1 MGGGNVKRTNL
12 KPFELQD
19 FQYMT
24 SLPNDIL
31 IDLHRL
37 FNNFCNSIK
46 DDGVID
52 YQEFLIMIDKNDC
65 TLTKHLFRAIDTNKD
80 NCINFREF
88 LKFICCFITGN
99 FEEQSVYSFKI
110 FANDETKLIEKSSM
124 AEFLRS
130 SLQLDKTL
138 CEYLDEKA
146 IDEIVKISFEK
157 MNIIGEEDS
166 LNLEQYKKFLEKYP
180 NILNWFKLDL
190 NKIKNNLREKTRSTT
205 CFG

>member
-19 FQYMT
+19 FQSMT

-31 IDLHRL
+31 IDLHKL
-37 FNNFCNSIK
+37 YNSFCNSIK

-65 TLTKHLFRAIDTNKD
+65 TLTKHLFRAIDINKD

-99 FEEQSVYSFKI
+99 FEEQSVYTFKV
-110 FANDETKLIEKSSM
+110 FQNDETKLIEKSRM
-124 AEFLRS
+124 QEFLRS
-130 SLQLDKTL
+130 CLQIDKTL
-138 CEYLDEKA
+138 SEYLDEKS
-146 IDEIVKISFEK
+146 IDDIVKNSFEK
-157 MNIIGEEDS
+157 MNLIDDEAIG
-166 LNLEQYKKFLEKYP
+166 LEQYKKFLEKYP

-190 NKIKNNLREKTRSTT
+190 NKIKNHLRDKTRSTT